1 MATLALSVAGQFAG
15 GLVGGPIGATIGR
28 ALGALAGSAIDNAL
42 FGDDNSLATPSDMR
56 LLGSA
61 EGGVIPRIYGWNRV
75 AGNII
80 WATNLERQVVETSG
94 SKGLF
99 NEENEEIVA
108 NFAIALCEGEVASLG
123 RIWADGRLL
132 ETEGLNFRF
141 YKGTNNQSP
150 DSLIEAKQ
158 GSGNTPAYRGLCYL
172 VFDGLAL
179 GQFGNRI
186 PNISVELCRVVGE
199 LEPAIKAI
207 TIIPG
212 ATEFGYDP
220 EPRVR
225 IVGFGATQS
234 ENAHLLG
241 QTSDWTLSLNEL
253 QALCPNLE
261 HVALVVAWFG
271 DDLRCA
277 QCLIQPRVENSTRQ
291 IEGAQWVVSGMSR
304 TQVPVMTQYQGGPAY
319 GGTPSDAA
327 VLAAIAD
334 LKARGLKVTLYP
346 FVLMDIETSNSLSDP
361 YTGNSGQPAYP
372 WRGRITCN
380 PAPGEAG
387 SPDNT
392 TALKAQTDA
401 FTGAA
406 DIADFQNGNLTV
418 NYTGPTD
425 WGYRRL
431 VLHYAKLA
439 TMAGGV
445 NAMLIGSEMR
455 GLTWLRDG
463 STSFPFV
470 SDLIDLVNDVRSIVG
485 SATKLAYAADWSEYS
500 GLQPPDAPGDK
511 LFHLDPLWASTNI
524 DAIGIDNYM
533 PLSDWRGTGDEP
545 DSDIGDYPQEISYL
559 SANIAGGEG
568 YDWYYASEADRI
580 AGTRTPI
587 TDTAHGEPW
596 VWRYKDLVNWW
607 NSPHHNRVDGVRNAT
622 PTVWVPQ
629 SKPFWFTELGCGA
642 VDKGPNSPNLFG
654 DPKSS
659 ENATPPFSDGTP
671 DALVQRQYLRAHHR
685 WWQPGTAF
693 FDGVNNP
700 SSSLYSGRM
709 VDPDRLF
716 VWTWDARPY
725 PAFPTQTNVWA
736 DGKNHETGHWLTGR
750 LGALASDEL
759 IAGMAADYNVSFA
772 SLSAASPLV
781 FGAQITNVVTLRSA
795 IEPLLG
801 ATGML
806 LRDTPAG
813 LSVINPSEVT
823 DISVSSDLLAAL
835 DAPLIIRQSPNRD
848 ETIGQ
853 LSLSFI
859 DRLKDYQS
867 ASVTAAISANPVQ
880 TGIGTNL
887 VLNIAQARLAAEVLL
902 ENLQPAET
910 LETALP
916 PSLQAVEIG
925 DRLDIDTQLD
935 GPFRLTQIRGG
946 RSLQVAAQVF
956 HEGAPAS
963 FATDV
968 RATASFVPQ
977 IASLPEI
984 TLLHLLGDGG
994 EVDGTRLVFGAFAD
1008 PWPGTVRLKNE
1019 TTGADLGSVN
1029 SRATAGE
1036 LTQALLPAT
1045 GTGALWDRQSE
1056 LLLTL
1061 YGGHLASTTE
1071 LDTLNGANRI
1081 GVLNDEGD
1089 WEIIGFATA
1098 ELLSAGAYRL
1108 TNLLRGVQQTERQ
1121 AAQASSSG
1129 NRVILLDQSLSSS
1142 SVASSQLEATLGL
1155 RAFADSS
1162 DITGQSLSHFLSLD
1176 IALPLAPANLRAE
1189 KLVGS
1194 DDIKLH
1200 WKRRTQ
1206 IGGDSWVGAGVSLDF
1221 FPEAY
1226 TLGIFDGST
1235 LVRQSVSNLSSWT
1248 YSTSDQVADFGAS
1261 LPSFTFTIQQA
1272 STVLGLGHPA
1282 TGAFNG

>member
-42 FGDDNSLATPSDMR
+42 FGDDNSSSAPSDMR
-56 LLGSA
+56 LLGSS

-99 NEENEEIVA
+99 NEEDEEIVA
-108 NFAIALCEGEVASLG
+108 NFAVALCEGEVAHLG

-150 DSLIEAKQ
+150 DTLIEAKQ
-158 GSGNTPAYRGLCYL
+158 GVGKTPAYRGLCYL
-172 VFDGLAL
+172 VFDGLPL

-225 IVGFGATQS
+225 IVGFGATRS

-277 QCLIQPRVENSTRQ
+277 QCQIQPRVENFTRQ
-291 IEGAQWVVSGMSR
+291 IAGTQWVVSGQDRS
-304 TQVPVMTQYQGGPAY
+304 QVPVMTRYQGGPAY
-319 GGTPSDAA
+319 GGTPSDGA

-346 FVLMDIETSNSLSDP
+346 FVLMDIEKSNSLNDP
-361 YTGNSGQPAYP
+361 YTGNNGQPAYP

-380 PAPGEAG
+380 PAPGDPA
-387 SPDNT
+387 SPDKS
-392 TALKAQTDA
+392 TALKTQTDA
-401 FTGAA
+401 FTGSASVS
-406 DIADFQNGNLTV
+406 DFQDGNLTV

-425 WGYRRL
+425 WGYRRF

-463 STSFPFV
+463 DTSFPFV
-470 SDLIDLVNDVRSIVG
+470 SDLSDLVNDVRTIVG
-485 SATKLAYAADWSEYS
+485 SGTKLSYAADWSEYS
-500 GLQPPDAPGDK
+500 GLQPSDAPGDK
-511 LFHLDPLWASTNI
+511 LFHLDPLWANANI

-545 DSDIGDYPQEISYL
+545 DADIASYAQEISYL

-568 YDWYYASEADRI
+568 YDWYYASEADRT
-580 AGTRTPI
+580 AGIRTPI
-587 TDTAHGEPW
+587 TDGTHNEPW

-607 NSPHHNRVDGVRNAT
+607 SNPHHNRVDGVRNSS
-622 PTVWVPQ
+622 PTAWVPQ
-629 SKPFWFTELGCGA
+629 SKSLWFTELGCGA

-693 FDGVNNP
+693 FVDANNP
-700 SSSLYSGRM
+700 TSSQYSGRM

-759 IAGMAADYNVSFA
+759 IAGMAADYDVSFF

-781 FGAQITNVVTLRSA
+781 FGAQIANVTTLRTA

-801 ATGML
+801 ATGLL
-806 LRDTPAG
+806 LRDTPSG
-813 LSVINPSEVT
+813 LSAINPNEVT
-823 DISVSSDLLAAL
+823 DISVSPDLLAAHER
-835 DAPLIIRQSPNRD
+835 PLIIRQSPNRD

-853 LSLSFI
+853 LSLNYI
-859 DRLKDYQS
+859 DRPRDYHS
-867 ASVTAAISANPVQ
+867 ASITAAISSNPVHS
-880 TGIGTNL
+880 GIGTNL
-887 VLNIAQARLAAEVLL
+887 VLNIPQARQAAETLL
-902 ENLQPAET
+902 DKLQPAAT

-925 DRLDIDTQLD
+925 DRLDIDNQAG

-946 RSLQVAAQVF
+946 QSLQIAAQVF
-956 HEGAPAS
+956 HESVSAS
-963 FATDV
+963 FAADV
-968 RATASFVPQ
+968 RATPSAVPQ
-977 IASLPEI
+977 VASLPEI
-984 TLLHLLGDGG
+984 VVMHLPGDGG
-994 EVDGTRLVFGAFAD
+994 DTDGTRLVFGAFAD
-1008 PWPGTVRLKNE
+1008 PWPGIVRLKNE
-1019 TTGADLGSVN
+1019 TTGVDLGSVTA
-1029 SRATAGE
+1029 RATVGE
-1036 LTQALLPAT
+1036 LTQALPPGT
-1045 GTGALWDRQSE
+1045 GTLWDRKNE
-1056 LLLTL
+1056 ILLTL
-1061 YGGHLASTTE
+1061 YGGHLTSTTE
-1071 LDTLNGANRI
+1071 LNALIGANRL
-1081 GVLNDEGD
+1081 GVRNDAGE
-1089 WEIIGFATA
+1089 WEIVGFAGA

-1108 TNLLRGVQQTERQ
+1108 TNLLRGVQQTQRQ
-1121 AAQASSSG
+1121 AAQTSSSG

-1142 SVASSQLEATLGL
+1142 SVANAQLETTLGL
-1155 RAFADSS
+1155 RAFAGGFDA
-1162 DITGQSLSHFLSLD
+1162 TGQSLSQFLSLD
-1176 IALPLAPANLRAE
+1176 IALPLAPANLRAD
-1189 KLVGS
+1189 KLAGS
-1194 DDIKLH
+1194 DDILLQ
-1200 WKRRTQ
+1200 WKRCTQ
-1206 IGGDSWVGAGVSLDF
+1206 TGGDSWVGTSVMLDF
-1221 FPEAY
+1221 SPEAY
-1226 TLGIFDGST
+1226 TLSIFDGSN
-1235 LVRQSVSNLSSWT
+1235 LVRQSTTNLSSWT
-1248 YSTSDQVADFGAS
+1248 YSASDQAADFGVAGS
-1261 LPSFTFTIQQA
+1261 NFTFTVQQVSA
-1272 STVLGLGHPA
+1272 VLGLGHPA
-1282 TGAFNG
+1282 TGAFYG